1 MQVKTEYA
9 PPDLA
14 VAAIRLARSG
24 VAVFP
29 CRARSKHP
37 LFEGPGGYKH
47 ATTDVERVRRW
58 WQNAPAANLGLPTG
72 ELVVIDI
79 DGPNGVTS
87 LAKLE
92 AEYEP
97 LPLTARVA
105 TSRGYHAYYDA
116 NGQDVP
122 CSSETRLGK
131 GIDVRGRGG
140 YVLAPPSIHPSGLVY
155 EWIDSTPIK
164 PLPAWVAELCQVP
177 EVEPSAGILR
187 GRVDSHSPYGEAAL
201 DAILAE
207 MRTAPK
213 GGRHSLLHRKAIRLA
228 QLVADGDLAAS
239 AQDDL
244 RAAAIA
250 SGLPADQELEHNIKR
265 GIEYG
270 LAHPKPRLG
279 EVLHDTGYFAGV
291 RVMA

>member
-1 MQVKTEYA
+1 MHVIESG

-14 VAAIRLARSG
+14 ADAIRLARSG
-24 VAVFP
+24 VKVFP
-29 CRARSKHP
+29 CRARSKKP
-37 LFEGPGGYKH
+37 IFKGFQES
-47 ATTDVERVRRW
+47 ASSDVDQVRAW
-58 WQNAPAANLGLPTG
+58 WRYAPAANIGMLTG
-72 ELVVIDI
+72 ELVVIDV
-79 DGPNGVTS
+79 DGPEGFAN

-92 AEYEP
+92 AEHEP
-97 LPLTARVA
+97 LPQTARVG
-105 TSRGYHAYYDA
+105 SRRGVHFYYADDGVEVRSTT
-116 NGQDVP
+116 NWLGQW
-122 CSSETRLGK
+122 
-131 GIDVRGRGG
+131 IDVRGHGG
-140 YVLAPPSIHPSGLVY
+140 LVVLPPSIHASGHVY
-155 EWIDSTPIK
+155 QWIDNTPIAK
-164 PLPAWVAELCQVP
+164 LPAWLAERCHRP
-177 EVEPSAGILR
+177 EPEPSAGILR
-187 GRVDSHSPYGEAAL
+187 GRVEQHTPYGEAAL